1 MTARAGGGRVTRA
14 GAIVLAAIAGIAWIV
29 LFRVSAHAV
38 AAMGVNAAGA
48 VFIGDFAQPWRAQFN
63 TDFTIHLLL
72 VAAWMVWRSRSWI
85 IGLLCGVLAIN
96 LGALFTIPYAALA
109 LYRARGDIRAALL
122 GARG

>member
-1 MTARAGGGRVTRA
+1 MTRA
-14 GAIVLAAIAGIAWIV
+14 GATALATVAGVGWIL

-38 AAMGVNAAGA
+38 AAMGMHAAGA

-63 TDFTIHLLL
+63 TDFTIHLLM
-72 VAAWMVWRSRSWI
+72 VAAWMVWRSQSWV

-109 LYRARGDIRAALL
+109 VYRARGDIRAALL
-122 GARG
+122 GARSQS